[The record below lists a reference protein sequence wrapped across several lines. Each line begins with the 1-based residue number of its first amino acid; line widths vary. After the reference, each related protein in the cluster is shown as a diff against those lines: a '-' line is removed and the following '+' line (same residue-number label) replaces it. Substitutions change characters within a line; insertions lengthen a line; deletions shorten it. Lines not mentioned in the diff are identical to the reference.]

1 MDLSKI
7 LSITGKNGLFK
18 LISQTKTNFIVE
30 ALSDGKRFAEFSH
43 TGVAILDNI
52 SIYTEV
58 EDLPLTKVFQLIYQK
73 EEGKPI
79 AEISSDK
86 SKLKSYFEE
95 VLPNYDKERV
105 YVSNIKKVLQWY
117 NILIEHQLIDLVE
130 EEQKMLKKIKE
141 RSLKK
146 IRSKIVFLFQD

>member
-130 EEQKMLKKIKE
+130 EEPKDAEEDKGEVVEEDKE
-141 RSLKK
+141 
-146 IRSKIVFLFQD
+146 

>member
-1 MDLSKI
+1 
-7 LSITGKNGLFK
+7 
-18 LISQTKTNFIVE
+18 
-30 ALSDGKRFAEFSH
+30 
-43 TGVAILDNI
+43 
-52 SIYTEV
+52 
-58 EDLPLTKVFQLIYQK
+58 

-79 AEISSDK
+79 AEISGDK

-130 EEQKMLKKIKE
+130 EESKDAEEDKGEVVEEDKE
-141 RSLKK
+141 
-146 IRSKIVFLFQD
+146 

>member
-52 SIYTEV
+52 SIYTED

-79 AEISSDK
+79 AEISGDK

-130 EEQKMLKKIKE
+130 EESKDAEEDKGEVVEEDKE
-141 RSLKK
+141 
-146 IRSKIVFLFQD
+146 

>member
-52 SIYTEV
+52 SIYTED

-79 AEISSDK
+79 AEISGDK

-117 NILIEHQLIDLVE
+117 NILIEHQLIDLV
-130 EEQKMLKKIKE
+130 
-141 RSLKK
+141 
-146 IRSKIVFLFQD
+146 

>member
-52 SIYTEV
+52 SIYTED

-79 AEISSDK
+79 AEISGDK

-130 EEQKMLKKIKE
+130 EEPKDAEEDKGEVVEEDKE
-141 RSLKK
+141 
-146 IRSKIVFLFQD
+146 